1 MLLDQRKH
9 QLRYLKRVD
18 LHRYHSVLKELDIKP
33 LRGDIEMRYL
43 MQIKKQNK
51 KKKKR

>member
-18 LHRYHSVLKELDIKP
+18 LHRYHGILKELDIKP
-33 LRGDIEMRYL
+33 LRSDIEMRYL
-43 MQIKKQNK
+43 MQIKKRNK
-51 KKKKR
+51 KKKR